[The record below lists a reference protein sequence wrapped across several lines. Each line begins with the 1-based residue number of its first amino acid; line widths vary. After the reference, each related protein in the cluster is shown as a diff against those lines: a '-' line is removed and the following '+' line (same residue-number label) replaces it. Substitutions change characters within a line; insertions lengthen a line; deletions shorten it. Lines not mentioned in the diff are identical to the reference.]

1 MNVLPVWRMNF
12 PGKKFECYWISFFS
26 GHSKKDNSVYWPL
39 QKRKVYYPISRWELK
54 SLHCQ
59 RHFFWDRLMCSGHL
73 LLFCIFL
80 IQCTNVER
88 VDIDYRWKN
97 GIVEHLFKESPAICM
112 EWIAFIVEYHCHLSF
127 LKGFAIGYFSQDG
140 AVFE

>member
-1 MNVLPVWRMNF
+1 M
-12 PGKKFECYWISFFS
+12 I
-26 GHSKKDNSVYWPL
+26 
-39 QKRKVYYPISRWELK
+39 
-54 SLHCQ
+54 
-59 RHFFWDRLMCSGHL
+59 
-73 LLFCIFL
+73 L
-80 IQCTNVER
+80 I
-88 VDIDYRWKN
+88 IDGKN